1 MVDVS
6 HGMPGDSLL
15 ERHVGDLGNIETNAN
30 GSVYIDFADPVISI
44 VPNNTRYIVGL
55 LVMIHNLT
63 NDGGH
68 TGKGESNTTG

>member
-1 MVDVS
+1 
-6 HGMPGDSLL
+6 MPSDPLL
-15 ERHVGDLGNIETNAN
+15 QRYLGDLGNIETNTYGTAYVALRDDISSMGYN
-30 GSVYIDFADPVISI
+30 KIRNVI
-44 VPNNTRYIVGL
+44 GL